1 MEAVLRRSSSA
12 RPSSAASR
20 SCWGELGSSWV
31 ARCGRLVI
39 VVLVLVVVVMAAA
52 VVVVVVAEW
61 CECVCACVRACV
73 RVCVRARACVL
84 CFPCA
89 TPAHECVEGQ

>member
-39 VVLVLVVVVMAAA
+39 VVLVLVVVVVAAAA
-52 VVVVVVAEW
+52 VVVVVV
-61 CECVCACVRACV
+61 
-73 RVCVRARACVL
+73 
-84 CFPCA
+84 
-89 TPAHECVEGQ
+89 G